1 MDKHSCFAKIGLL
14 LCKEK
19 LYLGIYMRSQ
29 AVALLLIAMLG
40 GSIAVVAAF
49 MGKTNLDTMGNNSV
63 GSRGA
68 YPQNAPGYQQVYWG
82 INDSPDIQNPWD
94 ISNYIYLLLN
104 YINRNVSLY
113 LESFNVSN
121 FNLSISRTTVEGTLT
136 TIRGGIMYIEG
147 DSATYKVI
155 IPWSL
160 FDEEKLL
167 YLDEVLLLRY
177 INVGDRLFIDALNIT
192 LSPLSGKGDIN
203 IYIAIR
209 IQDITTGRSLAI
221 VRS

>member
-1 MDKHSCFAKIGLL
+1 LGL
-14 LCKEK
+14 
-19 LYLGIYMRSQ
+19 YMRSQ
-29 AVALLLIAMLG
+29 AAALLLIAMLG
-40 GSIAVVAAF
+40 GSIVVIAAF
-49 MGKTNLDTMGNNSV
+49 IGKTNLDTMGNNLV

-82 INDSPDIQNPWD
+82 TNASPAIQNPWN

-104 YINRNVSLY
+104 HIIRNISLY

-147 DSATYKVI
+147 DAATYKI
-155 IPWSL
+155 IFPWSL

-209 IQDITTGRSLAI
+209 IQDMTTGRSLAI

>member
-1 MDKHSCFAKIGLL
+1 
-14 LCKEK
+14 
-19 LYLGIYMRSQ
+19 
-29 AVALLLIAMLG
+29 MLG
-40 GSIAVVAAF
+40 GSIVVVAAF
-49 MGKTNLDTMGNNSV
+49 IGKTNLDTMGNNLV

-82 INDSPDIQNPWD
+82 TNALPDIQNSWN
-94 ISNYIYLLLN
+94 ISNYIYLLSN
-104 YINRNVSLY
+104 HIIRNISLY
-113 LESFNVSN
+113 LESFNISN

-147 DSATYKVI
+147 DAATYKII

-160 FDEEKLL
+160 YDEEKLL

-177 INVGDRLFIDALNIT
+177 INIGDRLFIDALNIT